1 MNFPFLLHSSK
12 FYFFWPTI
20 KRTLFYK
27 SSGYLEPKASSKF
40 FSSGY
45 FPTEKVTSLKK
56 DTVLYSLEKTKLIR
70 NLTIYGIAQF
80 GICTVLG
87 FNIFISLKD
96 TQPSR
101 NINTQSSKEAWRDVN
116 LGAVKHRIISSL
128 ACFSLGFLTAFIC
141 YSLPSRIVK
150 TITLCKGGNVAS
162 FVTYG
167 PFGKTRRIK
176 VPLQQMSC
184 MMTRE
189 QAKSYIP
196 IKIKN
201 RWFYYLIDC
210 KGEFHQPALFDVT
223 VGTRNWKF

>member
-1 MNFPFLLHSSK
+1 MNVSFLHS
-12 FYFFWPTI
+12 FRFCLPRPTI
-20 KRTLFYK
+20 KKVAFCK
-27 SSGYLEPKASSKF
+27 PSAYLEYKPLSKF

-45 FPTEKVTSLKK
+45 FPTEKITSLKK
-56 DTVLYSLEKTKLIR
+56 DTLLYSLEKTKLIR
-70 NLTIYGIAQF
+70 YLTIYGIAQF

-87 FNIFISLKD
+87 LNIFLSLKD
-96 TQPSR
+96 TKPSKDYSLKS
-101 NINTQSSKEAWRDVN
+101 NEKSWRDVN
-116 LGAVKHRIISSL
+116 LGASKHRIIASL

-150 TITLCKGGNVAS
+150 TITLHKGGNVAS

-167 PFGKTRRIK
+167 PFGKTRKLK

-189 QAKSYIP
+189 QSKSYIP

-201 RWFYYLIDC
+201 RWFYYLLDC

-223 VGTRNWKF
+223 VGARNWKL

>member
-1 MNFPFLLHSSK
+1 MSISSK
-12 FYFFWPTI
+12 FSWPTI
-20 KRTLFYK
+20 KRVVLCK
-27 SSGYLEPKASSKF
+27 SSVCFQYKPLSKIVSSN
-40 FSSGY
+40 Y
-45 FPTEKVTSLKK
+45 FPTEKITSLKK
-56 DTVLYSLEKTKLIR
+56 DTLLYSLEKTKLIR
-70 NLTIYGIAQF
+70 YLTIYGIAQF

-87 FNIFISLKD
+87 LNIFMSLKD
-96 TQPSR
+96 TKPSR
-101 NINTQSSKEAWRDVN
+101 DTGTQSNEKSWRDVN
-116 LGAVKHRIISSL
+116 LGASKHRIIASL

-150 TITLCKGGNVAS
+150 TVTLCKGGNVAS

-167 PFGKTRRIK
+167 PFGKTIQLK

-189 QAKSYIP
+189 QAKSYLP

-201 RWFYYLIDC
+201 RWFYYLLDC

-223 VGTRNWKF
+223 VGARNWKF